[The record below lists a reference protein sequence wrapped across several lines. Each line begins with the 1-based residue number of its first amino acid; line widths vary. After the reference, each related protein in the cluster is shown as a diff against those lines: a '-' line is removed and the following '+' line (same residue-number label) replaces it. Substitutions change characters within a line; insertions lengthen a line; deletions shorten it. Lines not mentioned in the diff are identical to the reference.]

1 MTTAGE
7 AVEEGEGV
15 TGEGKLVGL
24 LEVGLLE
31 GKEEG
36 AGHAMEGE
44 ALLPL
49 LLTLGDSTESRTQE
63 PSVSLCSASVLRS
76 SLSMHP

>member
-7 AVEEGEGV
+7 AVEEGEGI

-24 LEVGLLE
+24 FGLGLE
-31 GKEEG
+31 GNEE
-36 AGHAMEGE
+36 AGLAMEGE
-44 ALLPL
+44 ALLPR
-49 LLTLGDSTESRTQE
+49 LLTLGDSTESRMQD